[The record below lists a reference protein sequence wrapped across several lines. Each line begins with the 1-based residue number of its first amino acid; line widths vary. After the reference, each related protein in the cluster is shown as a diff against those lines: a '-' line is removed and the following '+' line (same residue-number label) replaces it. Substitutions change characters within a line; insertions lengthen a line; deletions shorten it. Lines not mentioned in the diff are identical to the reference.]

1 MHTLPRPPSRPLSLR
16 CSRNSGRTRPST
28 TPPLYTS
35 RWSIARN
42 RRRNLKINPRRLGLA
57 MRRRDLSCPPICHCL
72 PSKPGRPLRRASV
85 DPQRHRRTRGNS
97 RLSQVCR
104 LLPISCPFLR
114 TSPLRH
120 TLRLPSRW
128 THQDCQ
134 LWIAGTG
141 RRRSELFR
149 GAAEVSHV
157 ETQPP
162 SELTW
167 EDGSRKKKSLPIP
180 MIRRDRQSYP
190 PGPTRSPLTAPA
202 RSPPGIGEERESRPS
217 DRPSIRRVRREKR
230 LPSLHDLVA
239 TRTESSTRLH
249 LPSLPL
255 LSISLVHSH
264 LPASHNPCEHYK

>member
-1 MHTLPRPPSRPLSLR
+1 MWRE
-16 CSRNSGRTRPST
+16 CK
-28 TPPLYTS
+28 
-35 RWSIARN
+35 
-42 RRRNLKINPRRLGLA
+42 LKNTGLN
-57 MRRRDLSCPPICHCL
+57 
-72 PSKPGRPLRRASV
+72 
-85 DPQRHRRTRGNS
+85 RTRGNS

-114 TSPLRH
+114 TSLRR

-128 THQDCQ
+128 THQDCP
-134 LWIAGTG
+134 LSLTGTG
-141 RRRSELFR
+141 GRRSEVFR
-149 GAAEVSHV
+149 GAAGVSHV

-162 SELTW
+162 SELIW
-167 EDGSRKKKSLPIP
+167 DDGSRKKRSLPIP
-180 MIRRDRQSYP
+180 MIRHHRQSYP
-190 PGPTRSPLTAPA
+190 LGPTRSPLTAPA

-249 LPSLPL
+249 LPSLLL

-264 LPASHNPCEHYK
+264 LPASHNPCEYCK